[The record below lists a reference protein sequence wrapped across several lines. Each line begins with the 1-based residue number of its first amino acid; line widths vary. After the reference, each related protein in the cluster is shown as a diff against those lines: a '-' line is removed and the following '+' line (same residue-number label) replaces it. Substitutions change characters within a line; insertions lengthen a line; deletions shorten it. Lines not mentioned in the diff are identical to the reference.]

1 MFLKILEPLYPW
13 LQEIKKSSQ
22 DQLEQTDASGDDGD
36 DKKTDSKCDEKKDVD
51 TETDQE
57 SKNNSDRLKKVKCRN
72 AKESQH
78 LEILYQIIQGFVYDY
93 MFTLQMVNIKYIIEL
108 TGLSIRGGT
117 RYFYQ
122 PKMVFDTSSF

>member
-1 MFLKILEPLYPW
+1 MSLLRGTKKWPYKSLLDETLIRVFLKILEPLYPW

-57 SKNNSDRLKKVKCRN
+57 SKNKVVF
-72 AKESQH
+72 
-78 LEILYQIIQGFVYDY
+78 LLFVKS
-93 MFTLQMVNIKYIIEL
+93 TIK
-108 TGLSIRGGT
+108 
-117 RYFYQ
+117 
-122 PKMVFDTSSF
+122 SS

>member
-22 DQLEQTDASGDDGD
+22 DQSEQTDASGDDGD
-36 DKKTDSKCDEKKDVD
+36 HKKTDSKCDEKKDVE

-57 SKNNSDRLKKVKCRN
+57 SKDNIDRLKKVKRRD

-93 MFTLQMVNIKYIIEL
+93 MFTLQMVNMKYIIEL
-108 TGLSIRGGT
+108 SLQ
-117 RYFYQ
+117 FY
-122 PKMVFDTSSF
+122 SRL